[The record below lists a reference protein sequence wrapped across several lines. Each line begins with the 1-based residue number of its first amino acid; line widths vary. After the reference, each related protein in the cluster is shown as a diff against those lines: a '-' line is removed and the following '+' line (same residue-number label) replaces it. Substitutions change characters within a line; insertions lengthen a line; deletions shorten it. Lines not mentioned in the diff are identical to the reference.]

1 MKYKEITEYQMVPT
15 QPFKMPDFSSGQY
28 LSKIKS
34 RKGDIFEIW
43 KMVDEEHLGYAAID
57 PKIGPKKPIAYLGFQ
72 MISVVMMAK
81 NAYTLKKY
89 QKQGILS
96 ELFLFVNRIE
106 KYKIISDIELSPSG
120 EALWISLIKSGKFKA
135 KILYVPTAE
144 IFNLSDIGTGQTS
157 DGETVISPKNDDKI
171 NYIYNQTTNDG
182 QKFFYL
188 LENKSKEH
196 LLVLENKQNN
206 VFYRKTGIL
215 QPNSYFEDDS
225 P

>member
-89 QKQGILS
+89 QKQGKKGNLS
-96 ELFLFVNRIE
+96 QDAFYANWVEYGHHYAPKGKHGYGSRAKAMQAVRSGSAVISGSMYIAAHPFMRPAFDSKKTEAQDAICTRLSQRIE
-106 KYKIISDIELSPSG
+106 
-120 EALWISLIKSGKFKA
+120 EAFKS
-135 KILYVPTAE
+135 
-144 IFNLSDIGTGQTS
+144 
-157 DGETVISPKNDDKI
+157 
-171 NYIYNQTTNDG
+171 
-182 QKFFYL
+182 
-188 LENKSKEH
+188 
-196 LLVLENKQNN
+196 
-206 VFYRKTGIL
+206 
-215 QPNSYFEDDS
+215 
-225 P
+225 